1 LRQHIF
7 STSFLEFHFSP
18 SKGFEGL
25 KILAISILLI
35 LPANIY
41 SVSVTIET
49 GHSISVASAHR
60 PKHEALAS
68 EELNIHYLP
77 GETGICGRVLDS
89 RGTPLYGATVMVVGT
104 SYGAMTNASGEYEI
118 LDMPVGG
125 YSLRASMVGMR
136 ISFYADQVE
145 VRPGS
150 VAVVDFMLVP
160 EMFRQDDSI
169 IIRI

>member
-1 LRQHIF
+1 M
-7 STSFLEFHFSP
+7 
-18 SKGFEGL
+18 

-35 LPANIY
+35 LPANLY

-60 PKHEALAS
+60 PQHEALDS

-89 RGTPLYGATVMVVGT
+89 RGTPLCGATVMVVGT

-118 LDMPVGG
+118 LNIPVGF
-125 YSLRASMVGMR
+125 YSLKASMVGMNYSLSPGQ
-136 ISFYADQVE
+136 IE
-145 VRPGS
+145 VKSGS
-150 VAVVDFMLVP
+150 VAVIDFVLVP
-160 EMFRQDDSI
+160 EMFGYDDSI
-169 IIRI
+169 VIQI